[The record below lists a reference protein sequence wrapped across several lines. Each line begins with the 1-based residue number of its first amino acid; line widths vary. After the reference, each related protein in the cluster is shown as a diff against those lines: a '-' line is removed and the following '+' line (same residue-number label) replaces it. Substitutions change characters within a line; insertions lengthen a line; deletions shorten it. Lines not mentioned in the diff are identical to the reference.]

1 MKILIAG
8 SGKLGETLA
17 RQLCTEEHDVTL
29 IDSDQSVLE
38 SGLNRYDV
46 MGING
51 KLRIHGGAAAGG
63 GGECRP
69 ADCRDRER

>member
-17 RQLCTEEHDVTL
+17 RQLCAEEHDVTL

-38 SGLNRYDV
+38 SGLNR
-46 MGING
+46 
-51 KLRIHGGAAAGG
+51 
-63 GGECRP
+63 
-69 ADCRDRER
+69 